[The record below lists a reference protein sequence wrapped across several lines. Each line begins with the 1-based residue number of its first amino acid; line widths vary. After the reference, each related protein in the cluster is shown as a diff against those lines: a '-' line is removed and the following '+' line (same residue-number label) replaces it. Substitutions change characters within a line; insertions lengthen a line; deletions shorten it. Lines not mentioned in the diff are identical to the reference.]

1 MNIDIGDRIYIKDE
15 YHNDLLPIRGKHQG
29 LADFGYAVLFV
40 ALVNAGYS
48 LVSAVAIA
56 GSVGE
61 FFESLL

>member
-1 MNIDIGDRIYIKDE
+1 MQTRN
-15 YHNDLLPIRGKHQG
+15 HNDLLPIRGKHQG
-29 LADFGYAVLFV
+29 LEDFGFAVLFV
-40 ALVNAGYS
+40 ALINAGYS